1 MARFDTEVDVDDML
15 WSMDSYEKQEM
26 ADALYD
32 DGVIPKQMGKDV
44 AEADDRIPETGLE
57 LELHDILNTI
67 WSNRL
72 FLTNDDIQTLT
83 QLSKK
88 GL

>member
-1 MARFDTEVDVDDML
+1 
-15 WSMDSYEKQEM
+15 M

-44 AEADDRIPETGLE
+44 AEAEDRIPETGLE

>member
-1 MARFDTEVDVDDML
+1 MATFDTDVDVDDML
-15 WSMDSYEKQEM
+15 WSMSSYEKQEM

-32 DGVIPKQMGKDV
+32 EGIIPKQLGRDV
-44 AEADDRIPETGLE
+44 AEAEDRIPETNLE
-57 LELHDILNTI
+57 LELHNILNTI

-72 FLTNDDIQTLT
+72 FLNNDDIQTLT

>member
-1 MARFDTEVDVDDML
+1 MATFDTDVDVDDML
-15 WSMDSYEKQEM
+15 WSMSSWEKQEM

-32 DGVIPKQMGKDV
+32 EGVIPKQMGKDV
-44 AEADDRIPETGLE
+44 ADAEDRIPETGLE

>member
-1 MARFDTEVDVDDML
+1 MATFDTDVDVDDML
-15 WSMDSYEKQEM
+15 WSMSSWEKQEM

-32 DGVIPKQMGKDV
+32 EGVIPKQMGKDV
-44 AEADDRIPETGLE
+44 AEAEDRIPETGLE

>member
-1 MARFDTEVDVDDML
+1 MATFDTDVDVDDML
-15 WSMDSYEKQEM
+15 WSMSSWEKQEM

-32 DGVIPKQMGKDV
+32 EGVIPKQMGKDV
-44 AEADDRIPETGLE
+44 AEAEDRIPSTGLE

-72 FLTNDDIQTLT
+72 FLNNDDIQTLT